1 MKKDTWGRNIIYFIL
16 IVTLFYIRVVLGPTK
31 LINLLCIGGIGFI
44 LGLDYNDIQSKKEKK
59 LKINVSKLIILGLP
73 SLVLAGPNIVS
84 EFTSSMSLIE
94 SINIVSSIIYGHTL
108 ASSIFKSDSRNVN
121 SSNKIKE

>member
-1 MKKDTWGRNIIYFIL
+1 M
-16 IVTLFYIRVVLGPTK
+16 RVVLEPTK
-31 LINLLCIGGIGFI
+31 LIKLLCISGIGFI

-59 LKINVSKLIILGLP
+59 LKINVPKLIILGLP
-73 SLVLAGPNIVS
+73 SIVLAGPNIVS

-94 SINIVSSIIYGHTL
+94 TINIVASIVYGHTL